1 MFAPRRTT
9 DGEHYNFADSV
20 LDAVACEQTLT
31 RMLRNPNVSSSDR
44 LVMWL
49 RLRGYSSKEVAKV
62 LRVEES
68 AICNRITKL
77 WGLYQEYADPELEEA

>member
-1 MFAPRRTT
+1 
-9 DGEHYNFADSV
+9 
-20 LDAVACEQTLT
+20 
-31 RMLRNPNVSSSDR
+31 
-44 LVMWL
+44 MWL

-68 AICNRITKL
+68 AICNRIAKL